1 MRSIFAELLLIPL
14 VLFVAA
20 CGGAVAAPGCAPAQ
34 ATAANVSEI
43 TNRLELRLDD
53 GRLIRLAG
61 VEILPLGQDAASRA
75 GAAAAELKDYLG
87 GRAILVQT
95 LAAKPDRW
103 GRLAAQVFG
112 PVETGAPAP
121 YVNEALVAAGLLR
134 VQPGAEA
141 NACLAALFS
150 AEAQA
155 REAAF
160 GLWAKPEFAPVD
172 AADVEALTARDG
184 QFTLVEGRVR
194 RIGQGRARVYV
205 DFGEGRGGFSLTVTK
220 RLAARF
226 AKAGQPLEGLAGRSL
241 RARGIIGTRYGP
253 QIEISGP
260 EDIEFIEGSVDSAL
274 TKPMDKEGAR

>member
-1 MRSIFAELLLIPL
+1 MRSTFAELLLIPL
-14 VLFVAA
+14 VLFMAA
-20 CGGAVAAPGCAPAQ
+20 CGGAVAAPGCVPTQ
-34 ATAANVSEI
+34 ATAANISEI
-43 TNRLELRLDD
+43 TDRLELRLDD

-61 VEILPLGQDAASRA
+61 VENLPPGPDAASRA
-75 GAAAAELKDYLG
+75 GAAVAELKDYLG
-87 GRAILVQT
+87 GRAILVQP

-112 PVETGAPAP
+112 PVETGAPPP
-121 YVNEALVAAGLLR
+121 YINEALVAVGLLR
-134 VQPGAEA
+134 VQPGPEA
-141 NACLAALFS
+141 NACLEALFN

-155 REAAF
+155 RDAAF
-160 GLWAKPEFAPVD
+160 GLWAKPEFAAVD
-172 AADVEALTARDG
+172 AADIEALTARDG

-194 RIGQGRARVYV
+194 RVGQGRARVYV

-226 AKAGQPLEGLAGRSL
+226 AKAGHPLEGLAGQNL

-260 EDIEFIEGSVDSAL
+260 EEIEFIDGSVDRAL
-274 TKPMDKEGAR
+274 TKPMDNGGGR